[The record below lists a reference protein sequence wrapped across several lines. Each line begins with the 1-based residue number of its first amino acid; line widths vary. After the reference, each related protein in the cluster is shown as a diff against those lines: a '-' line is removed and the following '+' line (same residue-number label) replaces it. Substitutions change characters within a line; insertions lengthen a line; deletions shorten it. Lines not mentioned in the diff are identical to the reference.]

1 MSAWVC
7 SGCGLSDDVVAS
19 LGRPS
24 LDDRYAVG
32 WCPRCAPLPP
42 PDDPTDAR
50 RRERKRR
57 PPAKTVALV
66 RGDAWDPRVLRERLA
81 READRRLF
89 ERVHAG
95 DARLTDADRARAAEL
110 RARWDAEAAARR

>member
-1 MSAWVC
+1 MTAWIC
-7 SGCGLSDDVVAS
+7 SGCGRDDDVVAS
-19 LGRPS
+19 AGRPS

-42 PDDPTDAR
+42 PDDPTEAR
-50 RRERKRR
+50 RPERKRR

-66 RGDAWDPRVLRERLA
+66 HPDAWDPDAFAARRQ
-81 READRRLF
+81 READRRLI

-95 DARLTDADRARAAEL
+95 DARLTDADRQRAAEL